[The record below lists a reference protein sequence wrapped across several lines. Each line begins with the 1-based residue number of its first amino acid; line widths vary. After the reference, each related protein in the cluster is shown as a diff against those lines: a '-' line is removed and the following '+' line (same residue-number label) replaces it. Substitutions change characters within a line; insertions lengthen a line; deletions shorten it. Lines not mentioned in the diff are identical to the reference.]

1 LPLPENKGFG
11 YRLRKSCLS
20 KAIAFFVAMGV
31 NQAQGKFLAYVYGC
45 EKNFRYAA
53 FSAIS
58 LTPPLLVE
66 ANNNHK

>member
-1 LPLPENKGFG
+1 MW
-11 YRLRKSCLS
+11 
-20 KAIAFFVAMGV
+20 A

-58 LTPPLLVE
+58 LTPSLLIE
-66 ANNNHK
+66 ASNNHK